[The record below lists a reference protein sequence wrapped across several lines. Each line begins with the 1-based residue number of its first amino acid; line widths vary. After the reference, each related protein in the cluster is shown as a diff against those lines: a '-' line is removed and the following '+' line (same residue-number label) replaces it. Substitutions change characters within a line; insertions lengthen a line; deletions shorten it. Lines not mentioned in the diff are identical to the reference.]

1 MSDVLGQKRG
11 GGLAFAGLAK
21 VINHAERVMGHW
33 RSKQRVLIA
42 ALSRRSHSGE
52 VTKHS
57 GDLETQWFKEEL
69 PPLGRG
75 VATGRAEAIR
85 IWQLTGGLH
94 LGVQTIG
101 AAWWGP
107 WPPVSLEC
115 HEAE

>member
-21 VINHAERVMGHW
+21 VINHAERVMGRW

-57 GDLETQWFKEEL
+57 GDLETKWFKEEL
-69 PPLGRG
+69 PPLGRHW
-75 VATGRAEAIR
+75 ATLEVPRKLR
-85 IWQLTGGLH
+85 KLLC
-94 LGVQTIG
+94 VQIMVMATS
-101 AAWWGP
+101 P
-107 WPPVSLEC
+107 SLC
-115 HEAE
+115 QNSPNFTQK